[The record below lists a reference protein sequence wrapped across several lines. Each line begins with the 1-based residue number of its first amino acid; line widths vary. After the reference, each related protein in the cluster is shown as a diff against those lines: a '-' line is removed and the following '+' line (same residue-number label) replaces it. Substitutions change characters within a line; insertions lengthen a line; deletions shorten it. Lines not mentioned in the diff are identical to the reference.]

1 MLEAG
6 PTGKKVE
13 DTVEKAELV
22 VYKNGNEF
30 NLAYK
35 TNLQFIQPYPA
46 NWVVYVDAVNGNI
59 LNSYNAVADGTG
71 VGVLGDTKTLNTYYS
86 SGTYY
91 LYDTTKPMT
100 GVIETRT
107 AGK

>member
-1 MLEAG
+1 MEIYKSNQRGNHHECEAG
-6 PTGKKVE
+6 PTGKKIE

-71 VGVLGDTKTLNTYYS
+71 S
-86 SGTYY
+86 
-91 LYDTTKPMT
+91 
-100 GVIETRT
+100 
-107 AGK
+107 AF